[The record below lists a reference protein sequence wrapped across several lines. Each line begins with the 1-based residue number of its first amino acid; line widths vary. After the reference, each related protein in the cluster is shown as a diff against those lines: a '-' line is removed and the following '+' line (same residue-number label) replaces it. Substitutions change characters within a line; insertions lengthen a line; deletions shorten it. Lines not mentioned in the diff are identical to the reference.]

1 MFTGQGAQWPGMA
14 RELVRFAV
22 FRDSLDTS
30 GRMIKELGANWDL
43 QEELARDKV
52 TSHLS
57 NSEYAQPA
65 NTAVQIALVVLL
77 WQLNVQ
83 PSVVLGHSSGEIA
96 AAYAAG
102 SLSHR
107 SAIRVSYFRGL
118 LSQRSYQLNH
128 SNGAMLAVN
137 MSEKETQNHIT
148 MLGNPGN
155 RLAIACVNSPI
166 STTVSGDADAI
177 VKLQDLLAD
186 RALPSR
192 YLDVDTAYH
201 SHHMQVVA
209 DVYLRELGD
218 ISPGKAQGGTKFFSS
233 VTASEKVTDFGSPY
247 WVSNLVS
254 TVRFFDALGAIY
266 QHLIS
271 DDSKTISCTFME
283 VGPHNTLTKF
293 VDQTVRKLRSELA
306 PNCDVSLGTVATL
319 KREHDP
325 QATFLESIGLLLE
338 HGCPLNLQA
347 LDGFCDS
354 PRPSLITNLPPY
366 PWDHT
371 ELYWHGSRSTR
382 EHLTRT
388 QPCHD
393 LLGLRQTAVFEP
405 IWRQIL
411 SIDKLPWLRDIAT
424 NSLTVFPASGYIAMA
439 TEAKRQVTLERSPGC
454 SILEFNLRDI
464 VFSNTLEIPNAP
476 DNVEIQTHLGHDNTT
491 TQQSSTSWENFRISA
506 LSASGIVTKHCYGQ
520 ICVVLNDPPLSE
532 DPMDDITESLREMQD
547 AENQRLSELENHVYT
562 KFPIK
567 GLYHKLES
575 TGNFRGPTFALVDS
589 FESGDNGSIGKI
601 RPPECRKPNLDSRR
615 PDIIHTTTLE
625 ALLDTARMHIARAGQ
640 QDISLPVQIGEI
652 IVSAEGSSI
661 SSGSLTFTATLAHSV
676 DPLSVV
682 DVAAFQNDDN
692 SQRRL
697 RVLFKNTKFF
707 RRGAYEV
714 QTNRQPDQ
722 WNSSHEIK
730 WVRDVDHDSHLTK
743 ELQSSIET
751 LEACKRQE
759 IKFLSLSQA
768 VREYASD
775 CINQLRA
782 GDVKPRYSEY
792 YAWLMSLMA
801 ERPLLSPSNQ
811 NRIIEP
817 LVEQASVESA
827 ILSRIGN
834 NLAPILTGHTEPL
847 SLLLKDDL
855 LSRFYAEN
863 VASCRCY
870 TPMARFVGRLA
881 SKQRLKI
888 LEIGAGTG
896 GATLPAIKS
905 LDVSKYHLLDHYD
918 FTDVSSSFFD
928 RARQKLDRWEK
939 FLRFRILDID
949 KDPLEQGFEE
959 EEYDLVLASNAL
971 HTAYNLDIAISNV
984 RKLLATGGRLVLIE
998 CTQLPDFV
1006 NAFNGLL
1013 SDWYGG
1019 KSMAK
1024 FSRFLTAL
1032 QLI

>member
-1 MFTGQGAQWPGMA
+1 MFTGQGAQWPAMA
-14 RELVRFAV
+14 RELVKFAV

-43 QEELARDKV
+43 QEELARHKV

-65 NTAVQIALVVLL
+65 NTAIQIALVILL
-77 WQLNVQ
+77 RQLKVQ

-128 SNGAMLAVN
+128 SNGAMLAIN
-137 MSEKETQNHIT
+137 MSEKETQNYIT
-148 MLGNPGN
+148 MLGHPGN

-177 VKLQDLLAD
+177 VKLQGLLAD
-186 RALPSR
+186 RGLASR

-201 SHHMQVVA
+201 SHHMRVVA

-218 ISPGKAQGGTKFFSS
+218 ISPSKALSEIKFFSS
-233 VTASEKVTDFGSPY
+233 VTASEKVTDFGSLY

-254 TVRFFDALGAIY
+254 TVRFSDALGAVY

-271 DDSKTISCTFME
+271 EASKTISCTFME
-283 VGPHNTLTKF
+283 VGPHSTLTKF

-306 PNCDVSLGTVATL
+306 PNCEMSLDTVATL
-319 KREHDP
+319 KREHDSH
-325 QATFLESIGLLLE
+325 ATFLESIGLLLE
-338 HGCPLNLQA
+338 HGCSLDLQA
-347 LDGFCDS
+347 LDGLCDS

-366 PWDHT
+366 SWDHT
-371 ELYWHGSRSTR
+371 DSYWHGSRSTR

-388 QPCHD
+388 QPYHD

-424 NSLTVFPASGYIAMA
+424 DSLTIFPASGYIAMV

-454 SILEFNLRDI
+454 SILEYNLRDI
-464 VFSNTLEIPNAP
+464 VFSNALEIPNAP

-491 TQQSSTSWENFRISA
+491 THGSSTSCENFRISA
-506 LSASGIVTKHCYGQ
+506 LSASGVVTEHCHGQ
-520 ICVVLNDPPLSE
+520 ICVVLNDSPLGE
-532 DPMDDITESLREMQD
+532 DLMKDISESLRELQD
-547 AENQRLSELENHVYT
+547 AENKRLSDLEDHVYT

-567 GLYHKLES
+567 ELYHKLES
-575 TGNFRGPTFALVDS
+575 IGNSRGPAFALLDG
-589 FESGDNGSIGKI
+589 FEAGDTGSIGRV
-601 RPPECRKPNLDSRR
+601 RPPDSRKPSFDSRR
-615 PDIIHTTTLE
+615 PDVVHPTTLE
-625 ALLDTARMHIARAGQ
+625 ALLDTARMHIARAGELN
-640 QDISLPVQIGEI
+640 ISLPVQIGEI
-652 IVSAEGSSI
+652 IVSAEGPSI
-661 SSGSLTFTATLAHSV
+661 SSGSLTVTATLAHSPG
-676 DPLSVV
+676 PLPAV
-682 DVAAFQNDDN
+682 DVAAFQADDN

-697 RVLFKNTKFF
+697 RVLLKNTEFF
-707 RRGAYEV
+707 RTGSHGVE
-714 QTNRQPDQ
+714 TNRQPDQ
-722 WNSSHEIK
+722 WNSSHKIK
-730 WVRDVDHDSHLTK
+730 WVRDVDHDPYLSK
-743 ELQSSIET
+743 ELQSSLET
-751 LEACKRQE
+751 LEACKWRE
-759 IKFLSLSQA
+759 TKLLSLNRA
-768 VREYASD
+768 VRAYASD

-792 YAWLMSLMA
+792 YAWLMNLVV
-801 ERPLLSPSNQ
+801 ERPISSSSDQ
-811 NRIIEP
+811 NRTIEP
-817 LVEQASVESA
+817 LIEPTSVESA
-827 ILSRIGN
+827 ILSRIGT
-834 NLAPILTGHTEPL
+834 NLASILTGHTEPL
-847 SLLLKDDL
+847 SLLFKDDL
-855 LSRFYAEN
+855 LSRFYAED

-870 TPMARFVGRLA
+870 NQMARYVGQLA
-881 SKQRLKI
+881 SKKRLKI

-896 GATLPAIKS
+896 GATLPTLKS
-905 LDVSKYHLLDHYD
+905 LDASKYHLLDHYD
-918 FTDVSSSFFD
+918 FTDVSSGFFD
-928 RARQKLDRWEK
+928 RARQKLKRWEE
-939 FLRFRILDID
+939 FLRFKIFNID

-959 EEYDLVLASNAL
+959 EGYDLVLASNAL

-984 RKLLATGGRLVLIE
+984 RKLLATGGRLILIE

-1006 NAFNGLL
+1006 NAFTGLL
-1013 SDWYGG
+1013 SGWYVG
-1019 KSMAK
+1019 KFRA
-1024 FSRFLTAL
+1024 
-1032 QLI
+1032 